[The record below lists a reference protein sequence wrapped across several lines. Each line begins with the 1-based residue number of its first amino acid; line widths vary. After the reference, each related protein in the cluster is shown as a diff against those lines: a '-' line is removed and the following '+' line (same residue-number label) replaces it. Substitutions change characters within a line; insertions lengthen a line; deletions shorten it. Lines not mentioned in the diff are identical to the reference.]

1 MKFVL
6 DIHVQ
11 VITIGLD
18 VLYSKV
24 VFVYFVLIFRG
35 QEYHL
40 SKTSSGSSS
49 ILFVSV
55 SPFTFG
61 KYIYIHYCTIIAIR
75 DVDDINGRKV
85 CDWWLLM
92 ASTARIIMIA
102 KRDVDDINGR
112 KVRDWWH
119 SSRLLSALLH
129 LMASTSRIIMI
140 AMRDVDEIKG
150 RKACDWRHPSIGYY
164 KRVKG
169 CRMGRSDKVSLWY
182 VALLINTRFR
192 FLMLE

>member
-1 MKFVL
+1 M
-6 DIHVQ
+6 
-11 VITIGLD
+11 
-18 VLYSKV
+18 
-24 VFVYFVLIFRG
+24 LIFRG

-85 CDWWLLM
+85 CDWWLLI
-92 ASTARIIMIA
+92 ASTVRIIMIA
-102 KRDVDDINGR
+102 MRDVDDINGR

-119 SSRLLSALLH
+119 SSRLLSALYH

-164 KRVKG
+164 KRVNTSCDGIHIEFITSNARCGWNQMTKSVRNRWFISIRYTVNIF
-169 CRMGRSDKVSLWY
+169 CMWKKAEMTAFKY
-182 VALLINTRFR
+182 V
-192 FLMLE
+192 